1 MSHLY
6 THGLIIAKVLSPQ
19 KPQHDPLIDQIQ
31 LSEAK
36 VSTTNTNALYLI
48 LICRQH
54 QILKTMLETRHTNQ
68 KRPQFCQSSNDGEI
82 GGVHADGEWVDDEDE
97 VGTTIQKKKTFSC
110 IDKVRCCG
118 QFAQCG
124 SNR

>member
-1 MSHLY
+1 MEDMQTAAAELAAGKTNKEDVGDEDIES
-6 THGLIIAKVLSPQ
+6 LS
-19 KPQHDPLIDQIQ
+19 
-31 LSEAK
+31 
-36 VSTTNTNALYLI
+36 
-48 LICRQH
+48 
-54 QILKTMLETRHTNQ
+54 
-68 KRPQFCQSSNDGEI
+68 QSSDDGEI

-97 VGTTIQKKKTFSC
+97 VGTTTQKKKTFSC